1 MDANRTD
8 RGIQSHGVS
17 TAMGL
22 NDNLNFLGKELHV
35 QTEHVQS
42 SSPCILTQVFF
53 HGRVIYTT
61 KYEYASDAPDAHN
74 PVEVRDLMYKQHMKV
89 MERIGEQ
96 QAKHQKRS

>member
-1 MDANRTD
+1 MGTNRTD
-8 RGIQSHGVS
+8 MGIQPNVVS

-61 KYEYASDAPDAHN
+61 KCEYASETPDAHN
-74 PVEVRDLMYKQHMKV
+74 LVKIRDLMHKQHMKV

-96 QAKHQKRS
+96 QAKYQK